1 MAELTPDENAGAI
14 RGGCVQAGHRR
25 LVGTLGTW
33 QGGTGKGEIFFS
45 HFEKKKLII
54 ITTTTTK
61 VVT

>member
-33 QGGTGKGEIFFS
+33 RGGTGKGEGLFLFL
-45 HFEKKKLII
+45 FGKF
-54 ITTTTTK
+54 
-61 VVT
+61 

>member
-33 QGGTGKGEIFFS
+33 QGGTGKGETFFF
-45 HFEKKKLII
+45 HFGKKK
-54 ITTTTTK
+54 K
-61 VVT
+61 NVKKN